1 MSFAYQP
8 LLADSAALQAG
19 GSSYPLEAD
28 AGFMT
33 VTGSSAGIETARRL
47 TAENGVAIFSGYGS
61 AFSRSLFLL
70 VDSGE
75 IALGGQVVDFLEGL
89 TIGVQAGSLSV
100 NGYSAVPTVAR
111 KIMADSAA
119 FVLEGI
125 DADVDGPTRIISLAH
140 GGLDLNGEQAVL
152 RVSRSIAATEAIFG
166 ISGAEIGILADA
178 GTVPPPPALNF
189 SLSISL

>member
-8 LLADSAALQAG
+8 LLAVSAALQAG

-28 AGFMT
+28 ARFVTVAGF
-33 VTGSSAGIETARRL
+33 SAGTETARRL
-47 TAENGVAIFSGYGS
+47 EVENGVAILSGYGS
-61 AFSRSLFLL
+61 TFTRYLFLSA
-70 VDSGE
+70 DSGE
-75 IALGGQVVDFLEGL
+75 IAIGGQSVNFLEGFS
-89 TIGVQAGSLSV
+89 IGAQTGSLSV
-100 NGYSAVPTVAR
+100 AGCSAVPAVAR
-111 KIMADSAA
+111 KIMANSAA
-119 FVLEGI
+119 FDLEGI

-166 ISGAEIGILADA
+166 ISGTEIGILADA